1 MRRLLD
7 TFGGDTRGSTA
18 IEYAFVLPILMLLL
32 MGTGYFGQMFY
43 GRALLNGAVRQAA
56 RNSTLE
62 NANTTTLDQKVLN
75 VISPALPGV
84 TITSSRKAYYDF
96 SDIGRAEKWTDSN
109 SNGRCD
115 NGEPY
120 TDENGDGS
128 WNSDIGEAGN
138 GLAGDIIVYT
148 VTANYSPMFN
158 VPFLRNMWGKVTL
171 TSSAVRR
178 NQPWAAQVAY
188 GSATR
193 TCT

>member
-1 MRRLLD
+1 MVRIGQIWR
-7 TFGGDTRGSTA
+7 DTRGATA
-18 IEYAFVLPILMLLL
+18 VEYAFVLPILMLIL

-56 RNSTLE
+56 RDATLE
-62 NANTTTLDQKVLN
+62 NANTTALDQSVTK

-84 TITSSRKAYYDF
+84 TVASTRKAYYDF
-96 SDIGRAEKWTDSN
+96 SDIGRAEKWTDAN

-138 GLAGDIIVYT
+138 GTAGDIIVYT
-148 VTANYSPMFN
+148 VTASYSPMFN
-158 VPFLRNMWGKVTL
+158 VPFMKSLWGKVSL

-193 TCT
+193 TCP

>member
-1 MRRLLD
+1 MVRIGQIWR
-7 TFGGDTRGSTA
+7 DTRGATA
-18 IEYAFVLPILMLLL
+18 VEYAFVLPILMLIL

-56 RNSTLE
+56 RDATLE
-62 NANTTTLDQKVLN
+62 NANTTALDQSVTK

-84 TITSSRKAYYDF
+84 TVASTRKAYYDF

-138 GLAGDIIVYT
+138 GTAGDIIVYT
-148 VTANYSPMFN
+148 VTASYSPMFN
-158 VPFLRNMWGKVTL
+158 VPFMKSLWGKVSL

-193 TCT
+193 TCP

>member
-1 MRRLLD
+1 MARIGQIWR
-7 TFGGDTRGSTA
+7 DTRGATA
-18 IEYAFVLPILMLLL
+18 VEYAFVLPILMLIL

-56 RNSTLE
+56 RDATLE
-62 NANTTTLDQKVLN
+62 NANTTALDQSVTK

-84 TITSSRKAYYDF
+84 TVASTRKAYYDF
-96 SDIGRAEKWTDSN
+96 SDIGRAEKWTDAN

-138 GLAGDIIVYT
+138 GTAGDIIVYT
-148 VTANYSPMFN
+148 VTASYSPMFN
-158 VPFLRNMWGKVTL
+158 VPFMKSLWGKVSL

-193 TCT
+193 TCP